1 MPPTKPSPSAD
12 ESLKWVVPFY
22 FTSGAVISRTP
33 PNKGQHSF
41 PIAGRLLKGVPRSAR
56 PNLPCH
62 DAFVYC
68 FRWAPISPH
77 SLSEKC
83 SGKEFPGQ
91 GAKLYRARAGK
102 IAQGRR
108 STQNLSLLAPGPAGS
123 RLQVA
128 GRLQGSSPRGS
139 SKKPLPRKSSKKPSS
154 RKASLRQG
162 VVEEAEEVGK
172 LGSQKAPLVTQRA
185 AQESQLCRGKYQ
197 PVQ

>member
-1 MPPTKPSPSAD
+1 MVCVFCWSPS
-12 ESLKWVVPFY
+12 K
-22 FTSGAVISRTP
+22 AVISLTP
-33 PNKGQHSF
+33 QKKGQHSF
-41 PIAGRLLKGVPRSAR
+41 PIAGGLLKGVPCSAR

-77 SLSEKC
+77 SLSQKG

-102 IAQGRR
+102 ISQGRR

-162 VVEEAEEVGK
+162 VVEEAAARRVGFSVVNTNLYNNQYNEYLK
-172 LGSQKAPLVTQRA
+172 RIK
-185 AQESQLCRGKYQ
+185 
-197 PVQ
+197 

>member
-1 MPPTKPSPSAD
+1 MVCVFCWSPS
-12 ESLKWVVPFY
+12 KWVVPFY
-22 FTSGAVISRTP
+22 FTSGAVISLTP
-33 PNKGQHSF
+33 KKSQHSF
-41 PIAGRLLKGVPRSAR
+41 PIAGRLLKGVPCSAR

-77 SLSEKC
+77 SLSQKG

-91 GAKLYRARAGK
+91 GAKLFRARAGK
-102 IAQGRR
+102 ISQGRR

-162 VVEEAEEVGK
+162 VVEEAAARRVGLSVVNTNLYNNQYNEYLK
-172 LGSQKAPLVTQRA
+172 RIK
-185 AQESQLCRGKYQ
+185 
-197 PVQ
+197 